1 MDIKRLDFILNDA
14 LNKAL
19 ISKDRIKQP
28 NSNNIADFV
37 SKYIAEH
44 YHTLQLLQTGVIAS
58 CNIDLVGKELE
69 YISPITK
76 AKTKFKVAD
85 VFVNIFNVG
94 LKERMVYG
102 EVFAISENRNKYK
115 IDEFSEVR
123 IPQ

>member
-1 MDIKRLDFILNDA
+1 MEEILNNW
-14 LNKAL
+14 LQEKP
-19 ISKDRIKQP
+19 KDKF
-28 NSNNIADFV
+28 DKELH
-37 SKYIAEH
+37 KYTYYDLMEFAEH
-44 YHTLQLLQTGVIAS
+44 YHTLQLQQTGVMAS

-69 YISPITK
+69 YISPITE

-102 EVFAISENRNKYK
+102 EVFAVSENGNKYK

>member
-1 MDIKRLDFILNDA
+1 MDLFKKFVKRIYDDFGYDNEKLARDLLKITE
-14 LNKAL
+14 
-19 ISKDRIKQP
+19 
-28 NSNNIADFV
+28 
-37 SKYIAEH
+37 EH
-44 YHTLQLLQTGVIAS
+44 QALQLQQTGVMAR

-76 AKTKFKVAD
+76 ATTKFKVAD

-94 LKERMVYG
+94 LKERIVYG
-102 EVFAISENRNKYK
+102 EVFAISENGNKYK

>member
-1 MDIKRLDFILNDA
+1 MNVHEFLNTYLGGNKNVSTLTYDA
-14 LNKAL
+14 LSEMLTDYTKAL
-19 ISKDRIKQP
+19 Q
-28 NSNNIADFV
+28 
-37 SKYIAEH
+37 
-44 YHTLQLLQTGVIAS
+44 LQQTGVMAR

-94 LKERMVYG
+94 LKERIVYG
-102 EVFAISENRNKYK
+102 EVFAISENGNKYK

>member
-1 MDIKRLDFILNDA
+1 MKEQIKNIIESYCEGINHLEF
-14 LNKAL
+14 
-19 ISKDRIKQP
+19 
-28 NSNNIADFV
+28 NIADLD
-37 SKYIAEH
+37 KMADEILA
-44 YHTLQLLQTGVIAS
+44 LQLQQTGVMAR

-94 LKERMVYG
+94 LRERQVYG
-102 EVFAISENRNKYK
+102 EVFAVSENGNKYK

>member
-1 MDIKRLDFILNDA
+1 MKEQIKNIIESYCEGINHLEF
-14 LNKAL
+14 
-19 ISKDRIKQP
+19 
-28 NSNNIADFV
+28 NIADLD
-37 SKYIAEH
+37 KMADEILA
-44 YHTLQLLQTGVIAS
+44 LQLQQTGVMAR

-94 LKERMVYG
+94 LKERQVYG
-102 EVFAISENRNKYK
+102 EVFAVSENGNKYK

>member
-1 MDIKRLDFILNDA
+1 MDIQTILNELKKEGWFFDEDFI
-14 LNKAL
+14 K
-19 ISKDRIKQP
+19 
-28 NSNNIADFV
+28 NNEDMLQAITDKTLA
-37 SKYIAEH
+37 
-44 YHTLQLLQTGVIAS
+44 LQLQQTGVMAR

-76 AKTKFKVAD
+76 ATTKFKVAD

-94 LKERMVYG
+94 LKERQVYG
-102 EVFAISENRNKYK
+102 EVFAVSENGNKYK

>member
-1 MDIKRLDFILNDA
+1 MELFKKFVKRIDDDFGYDNEKLARD
-14 LNKAL
+14 LQK
-19 ISKDRIKQP
+19 
-28 NSNNIADFV
+28 
-37 SKYIAEH
+37 IAEEH
-44 YHTLQLLQTGVIAS
+44 QALQLQQTGVMAR

-94 LKERMVYG
+94 LKERRVYG
-102 EVFAISENRNKYK
+102 EVFAVSENGNKYK
-115 IDEFSEVR
+115 IDEFSEVC

>member
-1 MDIKRLDFILNDA
+1 MEEIEKEYKKFFKRKQDGLCVHDA
-14 LNKAL
+14 E
-19 ISKDRIKQP
+19 DV
-28 NSNNIADFV
+28 IAF
-37 SKYIAEH
+37 AE
-44 YHTLQLLQTGVIAS
+44 YYQALQLKQTGVMAR

-76 AKTKFKVAD
+76 ATTKFKVAD

-94 LKERMVYG
+94 LKEIQVYG
-102 EVFAISENRNKYK
+102 EVFIVSENGNKYK

>member
-1 MDIKRLDFILNDA
+1 MKEQIKNIIESYCEGINHLEF
-14 LNKAL
+14 
-19 ISKDRIKQP
+19 
-28 NSNNIADFV
+28 NIADLD
-37 SKYIAEH
+37 KMADEILA
-44 YHTLQLLQTGVIAS
+44 LQLQQTGVMAR

-102 EVFAISENRNKYK
+102 EVFAISENGNKYK

>member
-1 MDIKRLDFILNDA
+1 MKEQIKNIIESYCEGINHLEF
-14 LNKAL
+14 
-19 ISKDRIKQP
+19 
-28 NSNNIADFV
+28 NIADLD
-37 SKYIAEH
+37 KMADEILA
-44 YHTLQLLQTGVIAS
+44 LQLQQTGVMARF
-58 CNIDLVGKELE
+58 NIDLVGKELE

-102 EVFAISENRNKYK
+102 EVFAISENGNKYK